1 MKLFRKLLRFLF
13 YVLLI
18 PVGYL
23 VVSLV
28 LTAITVPREAKDQP
42 ADQVIYLN
50 TNGVHLDIVLPRAAM
65 TADLSKDLKRTDA
78 DAYMSFGWGDENFY
92 INTPT
97 WGDLTFANAFR
108 ALFLEST
115 TLMHLT
121 RYRNKQDDWVEVRLS
136 VEELEKINTYLVN
149 SFKPDG
155 NGNKE
160 MLKDAGYGSRDDFY
174 KANGSYSCIK
184 TCNTWVNTALKE
196 SGLKACLWTPFD
208 FGLMGKYD

>member
-1 MKLFRKLLRFLF
+1 MNVIRKLFKYILYL
-13 YVLLI
+13 LLI

-23 VVSLV
+23 TVSLV
-28 LTAITVPREAKDQP
+28 LTAISVPREAKDQP
-42 ADQVIYLN
+42 ADKLIYLN
-50 TNGVHLDIVLPRAAM
+50 TNGIHLDIVLPRAAM
-65 TADLSKDLKRTDA
+65 TADLSKNLKMTEA

-121 RYRNKQDDWVEVRLS
+121 RYRYKQEDWVEVKLS
-136 VEELEKINTYLVN
+136 AEELQKINTYLAN
-149 SFKPDG
+149 SFKPDAD
-155 NGNKE
+155 GNKE
-160 MLKDAGYGSRDDFY
+160 ILKDKGYTSRDDFY
-174 KANGSYSCIK
+174 KANGSYSCFK
-184 TCNTWVNTALKE
+184 TCNSWVNTGFKE

-208 FGLMGKYD
+208 FGLMNKYD